1 MISVI
6 KKYDT
11 LPSILLK
18 QNRMNKLATIIAAKD
33 GDLYKSGDY
42 APKSVKNKLEE
53 IYHKKCGY
61 CESKIKHAAALQVE
75 HYRPKAK
82 VIEDKIHQGYYWL
95 GMEWS
100 NLLLACPSCNNQG
113 AKGNKFPIQGNR
125 VYNPI
130 PNLLEPFFERNT
142 LLANNLPL
150 IAERPLLLNP
160 ELCNPRI
167 HFYFDEDATLY
178 GKTAEGRETINIC
191 KLNRDD
197 LVGNRQNKQL
207 ELLSLFEIALEAN
220 RRYTLQDGAFNFLL
234 SKAFRK
240 LEKSMHPQQEY
251 ALWGWYMFTYFS
263 KCFLAA
269 IDNKAERQILL
280 AAYKQYQKGTL

>member
-1 MISVI
+1 MISII
-6 KKYDT
+6 KKYDAP
-11 LPSILLK
+11 PSILLK
-18 QNRMNKLATIIAAKD
+18 ENRMEKLATILAAKD

-53 IYHKKCGY
+53 IYNEKCGY

-82 VIEDKIHQGYYWL
+82 VVGDKIHQGYYWL

-100 NLLLACPSCNNQG
+100 NLLLACPNCNNQG
-113 AKGNKFPIQGNR
+113 AKGNRFPIQGNR
-125 VYNPI
+125 VYYPI
-130 PNLLEPFFERNT
+130 LNLLQPTLKRDS

-167 HFYFDEDATLY
+167 HFYFDENAILY
-178 GKTAEGRETINIC
+178 GKTDEGRETIDIC
-191 KLNRDD
+191 KLNRKN
-197 LVGNRQNKQL
+197 LVGNRQEKQIIL
-207 ELLSLFEIALEAN
+207 QNDFESILIGHRLNQFKNGGFEAFL
-220 RRYTLQDGAFNFLL
+220 RRTF
-234 SKAFRK
+234 KK
-240 LEKSMHPQQEY
+240 LEDSMLPHNEY
-251 ALWGWYMFTYFS
+251 ALWGWYMFTDFQ

-269 IDNKAERQILL
+269 IENPVEQQILL
-280 AAYKQYQKGTL
+280 AAYKQYKKGTL